1 MATRVFKAPGS
12 GCLTSTGIG
21 LLMAGLEQVKRDRHA
36 KMQGSGFKEV
46 MEKMKS
52 WFKSN
57 F

>member
-1 MATRVFKAPGS
+1 
-12 GCLTSTGIG
+12 
-21 LLMAGLEQVKRDRHA
+21 MAGLEQVKRDRHA